1 MGKADFIGGIAIA
14 IFGLVLIFVIIP
26 LGTEQGVYFG
36 LSPTFFPTFVAS
48 GMTLC
53 AVGLA
58 FQGWS
63 RVRAE
68 ATAKTTPKAQP
79 VSRWNILMF
88 LLAAGIATAGVIAI
102 DFFGMVYAGPALI
115 AAFLLF
121 LGERNLIIIALTSS
135 LPVALVH
142 LMAAHVL
149 RAPLP

>member
-1 MGKADFIGGIAIA
+1 MSKADFIGGLAIA
-14 IFGLVLIFVIIP
+14 AFGILLIFVIIP
-26 LGTEQGVYFG
+26 LGTEQGVYYG
-36 LSPTFFPTFVAS
+36 LSPTFFPTFMAS

-58 FQGWS
+58 FQGWQ
-63 RVRAE
+63 RLRAE
-68 ATAKTTPKAQP
+68 AAAKSTPTPHP

-88 LLAAGIATAGVIAI
+88 LLAACIATAGVIAI
-102 DFFGMVYAGPALI
+102 DFIGMIYAAPVLI

-121 LGERNLIIIALTSS
+121 LGERNLIIIALTST
-135 LPVALVH
+135 LPVALVY